1 MKDNPVA
8 KNAHKFNKR
17 AAGPHKDKKR
27 ALKKGERKHKGSY
40 ESVEEKLSA
49 SDGVAAWIKDF
60 QQSDAPQFA
69 GKSAEKRKEMALA
82 AYLDAKK
89 GSKEEACWQGYTQK
103 GMKKKGDRVVPNC
116 VPEETNEDLRKWF
129 GKGKKGDWVRV
140 GTDGEIKGDC
150 ARDPGE
156 GKPKCMPRDKAHSMS
171 KKDRGSAARRKRA
184 KDPTVDR
191 PGTGNKP
198 IMVKTD
204 KKESFEVKYKGLTY
218 TATGKKGTVK
228 GADASEYRNKSGG
241 QDRRVWRNHKT
252 GELIPESIQEKNEPT
267 NPKLWAK
274 FKAQA
279 KAKFDV
285 YPSAY
290 ANGWAAKQYKAAGGG
305 WKTVKESAQDR
316 LDRMAKKHGLGK
328 PNKAADDYMAKMRKK
343 YGAKD
348 DADLK
353 RKMGMKEGKY
363 PTSRKPKVVPA
374 PKSDMAKRMA
384 RGQRNDPMNK
394 IGVKK
399 ESTAAYGK
407 SQSNIRRKQ
416 KHAGMT
422 SSDRNKMGKVAD
434 MMRKE
439 REKKIGVKKESMDP
453 RDFTDKAG
461 FLVTSKGRGKE
472 EIKQFFNTKPAA
484 QKYAHKVNQGGNKA
498 TIYKTDGRKMM
509 KEEDVNEL
517 STKTLGSYI
526 SKASDARGHKKLSTA
541 KQDKRYAGVDRASRK
556 MDKKLSGE
564 SVEENQA
571 LKKLLAIK
579 KAGGTIKPPTTAD
592 KQSRGGR
599 TSGMTTKGKEAKRG
613 VKSRSIG
620 FGSESPSMVR
630 KDRVKEA
637 YGRPTSARAK
647 AALARNLAKSRAADA
662 AAKPGQMR
670 VKKTVKQKTDDLLRY
685 DRMGQKHATT
695 REETA
700 KTFSEFRESLR
711 KK

>member
-116 VPEETNEDLRKWF
+116 VPEETVDEKTVGYFDRKKAMKDPKVSRRVAQVQKREKDRKAGMTSAERRALKKRQDAGVTRRFQSQMAKAMDEDLRKWF

-140 GTDGEIKGDC
+140 GTDGEIKGQC
-150 ARDPGE
+150 AREPGE

-171 KKDRGSAARRKRA
+171 KKDRGSSARRKRA

-204 KKESFEVKYKGLTY
+204 KKESV
-218 TATGKKGTVK
+218 
-228 GADASEYRNKSGG
+228 
-241 QDRRVWRNHKT
+241 
-252 GELIPESIQEKNEPT
+252 QEKNEPT

-305 WKTVKESAQDR
+305 WRTVKESAQDR

-328 PNKAADDYMAKMRKK
+328 PNKAADDYMAKMSNEGAELLKAVQQMKK
-343 YGAKD
+343 
-348 DADLK
+348 
-353 RKMGMKEGKY
+353 GKY
-363 PTSRKPKVVPA
+363 PTSRKPKVIPA

-384 RGQRNDPMNK
+384 RGQRNDPVNK

-422 SSDRNKMGKVAD
+422 SSDRNKMGKLAD

-439 REKKIGVKKESMDP
+439 REKKM
-453 RDFTDKAG
+453 R
-461 FLVTSKGRGKE
+461 KE
-472 EIKQFFNTKPAA
+472 ENI
-484 QKYAHKVNQGGNKA
+484 
-498 TIYKTDGRKMM
+498 D
-509 KEEDVNEL
+509 EL
-517 STKTLGSYI
+517 SVKTLNNYRR
-526 SKASDARGHKKLSTA
+526 KASKPNPNDSVA
-541 KQDKRYAGVDRASRK
+541 KQDKRYSGVARAGRK
-556 MDKKLSGE
+556 LDKKLSGE
-564 SVEENQA
+564 SVQNVQELSKKDMEMLAKRKQA
-571 LKKLLAIK
+571 NLVRRGKAKPEPKKPAQKKPEAHMTTVSDKQGQDDNLIMQLRKAQDKKGKMKVKFRGGETELPLRLIDRLLATYDKAQRPQDKKKLVTMITHELRK
-579 KAGGTIKPPTTAD
+579 KAGLK
-592 KQSRGGR
+592 S
-599 TSGMTTKGKEAKRG
+599 TKK
-613 VKSRSIG
+613 
-620 FGSESPSMVR
+620 
-630 KDRVKEA
+630 
-637 YGRPTSARAK
+637 
-647 AALARNLAKSRAADA
+647 ADA
-662 AAKPGQMR
+662 TPPPRSYQPYIPHKDKNAAKKVGKTKIPAPGR
-670 VKKTVKQKTDDLLRY
+670 EKRSGKQLRSW
-685 DRMGQKHATT
+685 D
-695 REETA
+695 
-700 KTFSEFRESLR
+700 
-711 KK
+711 